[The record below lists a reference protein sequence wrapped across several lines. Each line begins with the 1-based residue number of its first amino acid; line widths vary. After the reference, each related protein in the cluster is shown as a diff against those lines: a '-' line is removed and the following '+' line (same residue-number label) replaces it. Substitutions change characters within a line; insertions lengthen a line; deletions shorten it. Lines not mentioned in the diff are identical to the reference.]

1 MTTKRALLLL
11 ITIFA
16 CVSLVEG
23 QSPNP
28 SPSAS
33 PEASASPAKKRGRKK
48 AETSPSPSVS
58 PEASASPAKT
68 RGHKKAE
75 TSLSPMAS
83 PEASAS
89 PAKTGGHKKT
99 EARRPRLRRRRLP
112 VRWHRPRRQNITPQR
127 RLHPRRR
134 LKVVQP
140 QLTLHRPRAV
150 AMEWYGSIP
159 IATSITRKVRVIT
172 AKPSRANT

>member
-16 CVSLVEG
+16 CVSLVEA

-68 RGHKKAE
+68 RGHKRCEPRLLLPRQKHAG
-75 TSLSPMAS
+75 TR
-83 PEASAS
+83 
-89 PAKTGGHKKT
+89 K
-99 EARRPRLRRRRLP
+99 RRLRRRRLP